1 MRSGSLLATEYVIW
15 SNDGRI
21 TKEDRDI
28 TAYQL
33 ASYTLGRCGISSGIL
48 TRFHQQHA
56 QDEDYL
62 EALHQLEY
70 DMLYGDKYLYNGES
84 PYTPTEM
91 TMGIHDIILS
101 SVTDDGKALIARGE
115 NFTRSS
121 VICAN
126 DRELDT
132 VFVDSGTLVAMY
144 GLISRVEGVETVS
157 VAQVA
162 SDGTV
167 LSRTGSIEISE

>member
-1 MRSGSLLATEYVIW
+1 
-15 SNDGRI
+15 
-21 TKEDRDI
+21 I

-101 SVTDDGKALIARGE
+101 SVTDDGKAIIARGE

-121 VICAN
+121 VVCAN

-167 LSRTGSIEISE
+167 LSRTGSIDISE